1 METSTYNRL
10 TTSHITN
17 ISSYSSSLEPS
28 ELRKIYT
35 TIQAISKE
43 SPVYLPDYSQN
54 KQTYTLAIKDASINL
69 HNFLTNLLDDTCSL
83 KEKNSECSLLPEQE
97 FIDLYNKLHD
107 IATSH
112 THNERRAH
120 KLIYELN
127 HIIVPCLANLNA
139 CGIIKTESDTL
150 QYDNAHVPSSDNINS
165 LKKLL
170 TNNEK
175 LSTKL
180 LSQTMQIAINPMD
193 YVDQKICTYPNIKSQ
208 KFPAPYITS
217 IYTGMLFNTYC

>member
-1 METSTYNRL
+1 METSTYNRFTNSHMAN
-10 TTSHITN
+10 TTSYCYT
-17 ISSYSSSLEPS
+17 LGPS

-43 SPVYLPDYSQN
+43 SPVYLPDCSIN
-54 KQTYTLAIKDASINL
+54 KQTYALAIKDASINL
-69 HNFLTNLLDDTCSL
+69 HNFITSLLNNTSST
-83 KEKNSECSLLPEQE
+83 KEKDTECCLLPEQE
-97 FIDLYNKLHD
+97 FISLYNELHD

-120 KLIYELN
+120 KLVYELN
-127 HIIVPCLANLNA
+127 HIIIPYLDDLSA
-139 CGIIKTESDTL
+139 CGIIKTESDSL
-150 QYDNAHVPSSDNINS
+150 QYDSARIPSSERSTS

-170 TNNEK
+170 ANKET

-208 KFPAPYITS
+208 RFPAPYITS
-217 IYTGMLFNTYC
+217 VYTGMLFNTYC